1 MVMSMQIAE
10 SGNLSQTSG
19 NLPSDDTENAIWR
32 PQSGPQKAL
41 VDCPLAE
48 VFFGGA
54 RGGGKTDGVLGK
66 WALKE
71 RRYGKDFNA
80 VMFRRTTVSSEDA
93 IERSKQIYRPLGGV
107 FNEGRKTWRMP
118 HGGRISFAYLDNIE
132 DAQEY
137 QGRNLTDAWVEE
149 AGQYP
154 TPEPIDRLFA
164 VLRSASGVPVQ
175 MVLTGNPG
183 GAGQHWIAE
192 RYRLSPFPKR
202 PMTITRRLPG
212 GAQHRMAVIPSRITD
227 NKLLLRADPGYVS
240 RLQLVGSAELVR
252 AWLEGDWS
260 AVEGAFFN
268 EWSEARHVVSP
279 FSIPEPWL
287 KFRSGDWGSAKPF
300 SIGWWAVASDS
311 YPVAGTGI
319 VIPRGALVRYREWY
333 GASRP
338 DVGLKMTAEEVA
350 RGIMTRETGED
361 ITYGVLDPAC
371 FSSDGGPSIAERMA
385 DIGVHFERAD
395 NARVS
400 RRGALGGW
408 DLVRARLK
416 GDGDRRPMLY
426 VFRTCRDFL
435 RTVPVLQHDV
445 SRTEDLDTSA
455 EDHIADETRYA
466 CASRPWIAAEQ
477 EGLRLPPPPDIKR
490 WRDEDEMSWRL

>member
-1 MVMSMQIAE
+1 MARTAMPTMNKGGSQNAG
-10 SGNLSQTSG
+10 SGPRQNG
-19 NLPSDDTENAIWR
+19 EAPIWR

-71 RRYGKDFNA
+71 RLYGKDFNA

-107 FNEGRKTWRMP
+107 FNEGKRVWRMP
-118 HGGRISFAYLDNIE
+118 NGGRIAFAYLDNVE

-137 QGRNLTDAWVEE
+137 QGRNLTDAWIEE

-154 TPEPIDRLFA
+154 VPEPIDRLFA

-183 GAGQHWIAE
+183 GAGQHWIAQ

-202 PMTITRRLPG
+202 PMTITRGLPG
-212 GAQHRMAVIPSRITD
+212 GISHRMAVIPSRISD
-227 NKLLLRADPGYVS
+227 NKLLLKADPGYVA

-268 EWSEARHVVSP
+268 EWSEARHVVPP
-279 FSIPEPWL
+279 FSVPEAWL
-287 KFRSGDWGSAKPF
+287 KFRSADWGSAKPF
-300 SIGWWAVASDS
+300 SVGWWAVSSDNH
-311 YPVAGTGI
+311 PVTGTGI

-350 RGIMTRETGED
+350 RGILTRETGED
-361 ITYGVLDPAC
+361 IAYGVLDPAC

-385 DIGVHFERAD
+385 DIGIHFDRAD

-408 DLVRARLK
+408 DLMRARLK
-416 GDGDRRPMLY
+416 GDGDGRPMLY
-426 VFRTCRDFL
+426 V
-435 RTVPVLQHDV
+435 
-445 SRTEDLDTSA
+445 
-455 EDHIADETRYA
+455 
-466 CASRPWIAAEQ
+466 W
-477 EGLRLPPPPDIKR
+477 G
-490 WRDEDEMSWRL
+490 